1 MDHERGDPASVC
13 LFTFE
18 LFLQWESRMQWNYA
32 DLRANL
38 NLHENQLQPRLR
50 EMSHSR
56 AERERDEEEHIT
68 MKQQN
73 GMDE

>member
-1 MDHERGDPASVC
+1 MC
-13 LFTFE
+13 LFAFE
-18 LFLQWESRMQWNYA
+18 LFLRWDSQMQQNYA
-32 DLRANL
+32 DLPAHL
-38 NLHENQLQPRLR
+38 NLHENQLQHRLR

-56 AERERDEEEHIT
+56 VKRATERGGDVEEHIT